1 MTRLFIGVVLILA
14 LLVLAGGRND
24 SFSPIEAK
32 FIVESPPS
40 LVLGV
45 IPYLSVEALKKEMD
59 PIARYLERRLER
71 PVKLNVCPNY
81 KSLGKLLDLNRVH
94 VAWFSAV
101 SYLQLKTGEE
111 WEVLSRPMRHEKLVY
126 KGLIVTL
133 ADSPYHTL
141 EDLEGTTFAYVDRNS
156 GSGFFYPNRLFKKK
170 GINPL
175 TFFEKVVFTNSH
187 DQSLHGVSN
196 GHYVAAAVYEGLILK
211 GDENINPQFRVITP
225 TDSIPNDPVVV
236 RRDLDPG
243 LKRKL
248 KEAMLTMHE
257 NEEGK
262 EVMSHLK
269 ELRGVSRFVDEAE
282 VKKSLSLPE

>member
-1 MTRLFIGVVLILA
+1 MTRFFIGVVLILA
-14 LLVLAGGRND
+14 LLVLAGVRND

-81 KSLGKLLDLNRVH
+81 RSLGKLLDLNRVH

-111 WEVLSRPMRHEKLVY
+111 WEVLSRPIRHDKLVY

-133 ADSPYHTL
+133 ADSTYHTL
-141 EDLEGTTFAYVDRNS
+141 EDLKGTTFAYVDRNS

-196 GHYVAAAVYEGLILK
+196 DHYAAAVYEGLILK
-211 GDENINPQFRVITP
+211 GDKNINPQFRVITP

-243 LKRKL
+243 LKHKL

-257 NEEGK
+257 NEDGK

-269 ELRGVSRFVDEAE
+269 ELRGVSRFVDEVE